1 MKQAGKLLL
10 FVASIAF
17 AVAPLLSETKPQ
29 AASPKPTFE
38 VVSVK
43 PSPQNLNIRGG
54 GPRGNSVITTGTSL
68 RNLLQQ
74 AYSKSPVAGGPI
86 QQIQIIGGPNW
97 IDSDLYDINAKADCS
112 NGPIPRE
119 QMQLMMQS
127 MLEDRFKLK
136 ARTETRELPVY
147 NLVLGRDGSKM
158 KMSEDQNPANVPV
171 GPPLLCGPAPPPLTL
186 PAPPPPPAPGGPGAA
201 GFTAPALPRGALR
214 MMIQPTGMMMQGSAT
229 PFGNF
234 VNMLSQFSG
243 RPVIDKTGL
252 KGLVDFTLQ
261 FSREGITLPGL
272 GGGPPPPGLGPGGLS
287 PGGPGGPGGPADAA
301 EPVPSLFTA
310 IQELGLRL
318 ESTKGPVE
326 VLVVESAE
334 KPTEN

>member
-1 MKQAGKLLL
+1 MNQAGKVLL
-10 FVASIAF
+10 FVASLAF
-17 AVAPLLSETKPQ
+17 AVAPMLSQTTPQ
-29 AASPKPTFE
+29 AASSKPTFE
-38 VVSVK
+38 VVSIK
-43 PSPQNLNIRGG
+43 PSPPNLNIRGG
-54 GPRGNSVITTGTSL
+54 GPRGNSVTMTGGSL
-68 RNLLQQ
+68 RMLLQQ
-74 AYSKSPVAGGPI
+74 AYAKPNATGGGI

-112 NGPIPRE
+112 AGPIPRE

-136 ARTETRELPVY
+136 ARVETRELPVY

-158 KMSEDQNPANVPV
+158 KMSEDQSPSAPAPI
-171 GPPLLCGPAPPPLTL
+171 GPPQLCGPAPPPITL
-186 PAPPPPPAPGGPGAA
+186 PPPLPPPPGGPGAP
-201 GFTAPALPRGALR
+201 GSTPPPPPRGALR
-214 MMIQPTGMMMQGSAT
+214 MMLGNAGMTMQGSAT

-234 VNMLSQFSG
+234 VSFLGQFSG

-252 KGLVDFTLQ
+252 KGLFDFTLQ

-272 GGGPPPPGLGPGGLS
+272 GGGPPPPGLG
-287 PGGPGGPGGPADAA
+287 GPGGGLGGPTPIDPAAD
-301 EPVPSLFTA
+301 PVPSLFTA

-326 VLVVESAE
+326 VVVVESAE

>member
-1 MKQAGKLLL
+1 MNQAGKVLL
-10 FVASIAF
+10 FVASLAF
-17 AVAPLLSETKPQ
+17 AVAPMLSETKPQ

-38 VVSVK
+38 VVSIK

-54 GPRGNSVITTGTSL
+54 GPRGNSLTVTGGSL
-68 RNLLQQ
+68 RMLLQQ
-74 AYSKSPVAGGPI
+74 AYSKPSVTGGII
-86 QQIQIIGGPNW
+86 QQIQIIGGPNL
-97 IDSDLYDINAKADCS
+97 IDSDLYEINAKADCS

-119 QMQLMMQS
+119 QMMLMIQS

-136 ARTETRELPVY
+136 ARVETRELPVY
-147 NLVLGRDGSKM
+147 NLVPGREGSKM
-158 KMSEDQNPANVPV
+158 KLSADQTPAGPAAV
-171 GPPLLCGPAPPPLTL
+171 GPPQLCGPPPPPMTL
-186 PAPPPPPAPGGPGAA
+186 PAPPAPPPPGA
-201 GFTAPALPRGALR
+201 GGTFTPPPLPRGALR
-214 MMIQPTGMMMQGSAT
+214 MMLNQTGMNMQGTAT

-234 VNMLSQFSG
+234 VNFLSQFSG

-252 KGLVDFTLQ
+252 KGLFDFTLQ

-272 GGGPPPPGLGPGGLS
+272 VGGPPPPGLGI
-287 PGGPGGPGGPADAA
+287 GGPGGGGLGGPVPVDPAAD
-301 EPVPSLFTA
+301 PIPSLFTA

-318 ESTKGPVE
+318 ESTKGPVD